1 MNGIPYWRLPG
12 SSGFLFRK
20 SLWLGPDHLLSVSSN
35 VSSQEYRRLYYSE
48 IQALI
53 VTEVESSARFYGLVF
68 AGIAGAFAVA
78 LGVKDHDRQYF
89 LDMQLF
95 WAVTCAIACV
105 GLVVFALTR
114 PKVRCSL
121 KTRAGTQYLPS
132 LKSME
137 RARRVA
143 AILRTEIDKA
153 QGTLTGEVLMY
164 SPIEAARIPP
174 GFRAYNGWMHHAAFA
189 VMLLSSLLALLR
201 PPGATARVYAD
212 VVAGLNMSVFVLAC
226 AAAVNQRGSGISQ
239 TARMSIAL
247 SLTWIA
253 CSYVAT
259 VVVVAA
265 FAASLGAPQAPFQSR
280 FALEYGRY
288 PVREIANANAIAYGI
303 LGLVGLIAMFAG
315 KRRVRAA

>member
-12 SSGFLFRK
+12 SSGFIFRK
-20 SLWLGPDHLLSVSSN
+20 ALWLGPDHLLSVSSN
-35 VSSQEYRRLYYSE
+35 VSSQEYRRLYFSE
-48 IQALI
+48 IQALV

-68 AGIAGAFAVA
+68 AGIAGAFAIA

-95 WAVTCAIACV
+95 WAVVCALACI
-105 GLVVFALTR
+105 GLIVFALTR
-114 PKVRCSL
+114 PKVLCSL

-153 QGTLTGEVLMY
+153 QGTLSGEVLMY

-174 GFRAYNGWMHHAAFA
+174 GFRAYNGWMHHAFFA
-189 VMLLSSLLALLR
+189 LLLVSALLAPLH
-201 PPGATARVYAD
+201 PSGATSRVYTD
-212 VVAGLNMSVFVLAC
+212 IMAGLHMTVFVLGC
-226 AAAVNQRGSGISQ
+226 AAAVNQRGSDINP
-239 TARMSIAL
+239 TARMSVAL
-247 SLTWIA
+247 SLTWTA
-253 CSYVAT
+253 CSFVAT
-259 VVVVAA
+259 VVVIAVL
-265 FAASLGAPQAPFQSR
+265 ASSLQAPFQNR
-280 FALEYGRY
+280 VAFDYWRD
-288 PVREIANANAIAYGI
+288 PIHDIASANAIAYAI
-303 LGLVGLIAMFAG
+303 FGLVGLIAMLAG

>member
-12 SSGFLFRK
+12 SSGFIFRK
-20 SLWLGPDHLLSVSSN
+20 ALWLGPDHLLSVSSN
-35 VSSQEYRRLYYSE
+35 VSSQEYRRLYFSE
-48 IQALI
+48 IQALV

-68 AGIAGAFAVA
+68 AGIAGAFAIA
-78 LGVKDHDRQYF
+78 LALKDHNREYF

-95 WAVTCAIACV
+95 WAVICAFACI

-153 QGTLTGEVLMY
+153 QGTLPGDVLVY

-174 GFRAYNGWMHHAAFA
+174 GFRAYKGWMHHAAFA
-189 VMLLSSLLALLR
+189 VMLVSALLALLR
-201 PPGATARVYAD
+201 PSDAASRVYTD
-212 VVAGLNMSVFVLAC
+212 VMAGLHMAVLVLVC

-247 SLTWIA
+247 SLTWTA
-253 CSYVAT
+253 CSFVAT
-259 VVVVAA
+259 VAVVAA
-265 FAASLGAPQAPFQSR
+265 FASSLQVPLQSR
-280 FALEYGRY
+280 LAFEYWRD
-288 PVREIANANAIAYGI
+288 PIRDIANANAIAYAI
-303 LGLVGLIAMFAG
+303 FGLVGMIAMFTV
-315 KRRVRAA
+315 KRRVRTA